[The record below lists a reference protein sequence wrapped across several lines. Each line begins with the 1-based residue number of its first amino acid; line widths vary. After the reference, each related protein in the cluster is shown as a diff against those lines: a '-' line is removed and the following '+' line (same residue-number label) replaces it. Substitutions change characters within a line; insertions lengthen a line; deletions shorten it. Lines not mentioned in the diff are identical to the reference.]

1 MFCVKMNRCKA
12 KKKYI
17 FYFFNMFKGE
27 GHLILHVSLEPNEE
41 NIFLEDKKMFRTSG
55 ENSGMQSNKKHVWP

>member
-1 MFCVKMNRCKA
+1 
-12 KKKYI
+12 
-17 FYFFNMFKGE
+17 MFKGE